1 MAAPTSQCR
10 RCNSRLALE
19 RRKCPRCGAV
29 VPEDTLGAGAE
40 HSRWMARLA
49 GMVISLFV
57 VAIGIL
63 WATTERLPADVV
75 GMASDPLAARRQT
88 GQPPS
93 VDDPPNQRAP
103 MQPPVALSDAFSS
116 AAASHR
122 AGEDDEELTVLTDA
136 VNRDPRDAEARS
148 RLGQL
153 LVSRDRV
160 EDALTHL
167 ERAGELEPAH
177 GVHAADL
184 ARAFARLRRWSESA
198 EAYRHAHRLL
208 PADPVTAFE
217 FGLSLHKSGNDA
229 GAVDAY
235 TRAIQLSPSD
245 AALRLALAISYER
258 LKKRAEAAA
267 AYADYLRLAPADPD
281 AERVRTKIAQLET
294 S

>member
-10 RCNSRLALE
+10 RCNTKLALE

-29 VPEDTLGAGAE
+29 VPEDTLCAGPE

-49 GMVISLFV
+49 GMVITLFV

-63 WATTERLPADVV
+63 WATTERLPAEVV
-75 GMASDPLAARRQT
+75 GTASDPLAARRQT

-93 VDDPPNQRAP
+93 ADDPPNQRAP
-103 MQPPVALSDAFSS
+103 VQPPATFSDPSV
-116 AAASHR
+116 SHR
-122 AGEDDEELTVLTDA
+122 DAQDDEELTVLTDG
-136 VNRDPRDAEARS
+136 VDRDPRDAEARS

-167 ERAGELEPAH
+167 ERAGELEPGR
-177 GVHAADL
+177 GVHAVNL

-208 PADPVTAFE
+208 PADSVTAFDL
-217 FGLSLHKSGNDA
+217 GLSLHKSGNDA
-229 GAVDAY
+229 AAVDAY
-235 TRAIQLSPSD
+235 TRAIELSPSD